1 MKELKVVKELFEEL
15 EKNRFFLDDVK
26 VVKAYGKKGALNVYI
41 DNVKTPVADKD
52 VYFIDRMDKVAFMS
66 KVKNEI
72 IENMSELA
80 KHCIFSKLTKQGET
94 RRLAE
99 ILGADKAALEICE
112 NHICPGGATYEKVF
126 FNAKRNGVELNEANM
141 SLLLLDGF
149 VEDILLLKDVA
160 AVAIDGVYIDH
171 SGVYM
176 SSTKTEP
183 DFYDLDG
190 KKLKDY
196 EMDNKNFYLEPF
208 IKDVS
213 GLDFD
218 NRYFAD
224 DKSIWRCYV
233 YYYETD
239 KRIYDLTFETENYNG
254 DIDAIATEIKNYLK
268 KKFDCKVE
276 VIDARGGKDAILEF
290 HLKF

>member
-1 MKELKVVKELFEEL
+1 MKELKIVKELFEEL
-15 EKNRFFLDDVK
+15 EKNRFFLNDVK

-41 DNVKTPVADKD
+41 DNVKTPIEDKD
-52 VYFIDRMDKVAFMS
+52 VYFIDRMDKVAFIS
-66 KVKNEI
+66 KVKNEV
-72 IENMSELA
+72 IENMSEPA
-80 KHCIFSKLTKQGET
+80 KHFIFSKITKQGET
-94 RRLAE
+94 RKLAE
-99 ILGADKAALEICE
+99 ILNADENALKSAE
-112 NHICPGGATYEKVF
+112 NHLNLTSAYEIVSS
-126 FNAKRNGVELNEANM
+126 AKKDGVELNEANI
-141 SLLLLDGF
+141 SFLLLNGTL
-149 VEDILLLKDVA
+149 EDMVSGKDVA
-160 AVAIDGVYIDH
+160 TAATDGVYIDYPYKKET
-171 SGVYM
+171 G
-176 SSTKTEP
+176 
-183 DFYDLDG
+183 FYDLDG

-218 NRYFAD
+218 NRYFAN
-224 DKSIWRCYV
+224 DKSVWRCYV

-239 KRIYDLTFETENYNG
+239 KRIYDLTFETENYNN
-254 DIDAIATEIKNYLK
+254 DINTIATEIKNYLE

>member
-1 MKELKVVKELFEEL
+1 MKELKIVKELLEEL

-52 VYFIDRMDKVAFMS
+52 VYFIDKMDKVAFMS

-80 KHCIFSKLTKQGET
+80 KHCIFSKLTGRGET

-99 ILGADKAALEICE
+99 ILGADEAALEICE

-149 VEDILLLKDVA
+149 VENILRLKDVA
-160 AVAIDGVYIDH
+160 AVAIDGVYIDR
-171 SGVYM
+171 SEVYI

-208 IKDVS
+208 IKDIS

-239 KRIYDLTFETENYNG
+239 KRIYDLTFETENYNN
-254 DIDAIATEIKNYLK
+254 DINTIATEIKNYLE
-268 KKFDCKVE
+268 KKFGCKVE

>member
-1 MKELKVVKELFEEL
+1 MEVIKGLFEEL
-15 EKNRFFLDDVK
+15 YKSGLFLDDVK

-41 DNVKTPVADKD
+41 DNVKTPIEDKD
-52 VYFIDRMDKVAFMS
+52 VYFIDKMDKVAFIS

-80 KHCIFSKLTKQGET
+80 KHCIFSKLTGRGET

-112 NHICPGGATYEKVF
+112 NHISPGGATYEKVF

-149 VEDILLLKDVA
+149 VEDILLLKDVV
-160 AVAIDGVYIDH
+160 AVAIDGVYIDR
-171 SGVYM
+171 SEVYI

-190 KKLKDY
+190 NKLQDY
-196 EMDNKNFYLEPF
+196 KMDKNFYLEPF
-208 IKDVS
+208 IKDVTI
-213 GLDFD
+213 LDYD
-218 NRYFAD
+218 NRYFAN
-224 DKSIWRCYV
+224 DKSVWRCYV
-233 YYYETD
+233 HYYETD
-239 KRIYDLTFETENYNG
+239 KRIYDLTFETENYNN
-254 DIDAIATEIKNYLK
+254 DINTIATEIKNYLE

-276 VIDARGGKDAILEF
+276 IIYARGGKDAILEF

>member
-1 MKELKVVKELFEEL
+1 MKELKVVKELFTEL

-52 VYFIDRMDKVAFMS
+52 VYFIDKMDKVAFMS

-80 KHCIFSKLTKQGET
+80 KHCIFSKLTGRGET

-99 ILGADKAALEICE
+99 ILGADEATLEICE
-112 NHICPGGATYEKVF
+112 NHISPGGATYEKVF
-126 FNAKRNGVELNEANM
+126 FNAKRNGVELNEANT

-149 VEDILLLKDVA
+149 NENILRVKDVA
-160 AVAIDGVYIDH
+160 AVAIDGIYIDRSEVYI
-171 SGVYM
+171 

-190 KKLKDY
+190 NKLQDY
-196 EMDNKNFYLEPF
+196 KMDKNFYLEPF

-213 GLDFD
+213 GFDYD
-218 NRYFAD
+218 NRYFAN
-224 DKSIWRCYV
+224 DKSVWYCNV

-239 KRIYDLTFETENYNG
+239 KKLYDIPFTTENYNG
-254 DIDAIATEIKNYLK
+254 DIDAIAAEIKNYLE

-276 VIDARGGKDAILEF
+276 IIYARGGKDAILEF

>member
-1 MKELKVVKELFEEL
+1 MKELKVVKELLEEL

-41 DNVKTPVADKD
+41 DNVKTPVTDKD
-52 VYFIDRMDKVAFMS
+52 VYFIDKMNKVAFIS
-66 KVKNEI
+66 KVKNEV
-72 IENMSELA
+72 IENLSELA
-80 KHCIFSKLTKQGET
+80 KHFIFAEKTGQGET

-112 NHICPGGATYEKVF
+112 NRMSNRGTYEKVF
-126 FNAKRNGVELNEANM
+126 FNAKRNGVELNEANI

-160 AVAIDGVYIDH
+160 AVAIDGVYI
-171 SGVYM
+171 SYI
-176 SSTKTEP
+176 KEEP

-196 EMDNKNFYLEPF
+196 KMDKNFYLEPF
-208 IKDVS
+208 IKDVTI
-213 GLDFD
+213 LDYD
-218 NRYFAD
+218 NRYFAN
-224 DKSIWRCYV
+224 DKSVWRCNV

-239 KRIYDLTFETENYNG
+239 KRLYDIPFKAENYNG
-254 DIDAIATEIKNYLK
+254 DIDAIAAEIKNYLE

-276 VIDARGGKDAILEF
+276 IIYARGGKDANLEF

>member
-1 MKELKVVKELFEEL
+1 MKELKIIKELFEEL

-41 DNVKTPVADKD
+41 DNEKTPVADKD
-52 VYFIDRMDKVAFMS
+52 VYFIDKMDKVAFIS
-66 KVKNEI
+66 KVKNEV
-72 IENMSELA
+72 IENLSELA

-160 AVAIDGVYIDH
+160 AVAIDGVYI
-171 SGVYM
+171 SYI
-176 SSTKTEP
+176 KEEP
-183 DFYDLDG
+183 EFYDLNGNKLQDY
-190 KKLKDY
+190 KKD
-196 EMDNKNFYLEPF
+196 KNYLLEPF
-208 IKDVS
+208 IKNVS
-213 GLDFD
+213 GFDYD
-218 NRYFAD
+218 NRYFAN
-224 DKSIWRCYV
+224 DKSVWRCYV

-239 KRIYDLTFETENYNG
+239 KKLYDIPFKTENYNG
-254 DIDAIATEIKNYLK
+254 DIDAIAAEIKNYLE

-276 VIDARGGKDAILEF
+276 IRYARGGKDAILEF

>member
-1 MKELKVVKELFEEL
+1 MKELKIVKELFEEL

-94 RRLAE
+94 RKLAE
-99 ILGADKAALEICE
+99 ILNADENALKSAE
-112 NHICPGGATYEKVF
+112 NHLNLTSAYEIVSS
-126 FNAKRNGVELNEANM
+126 AKKDGVELNEANI
-141 SLLLLDGF
+141 SFLLLNGTL
-149 VEDILLLKDVA
+149 EDMVSGKDVA
-160 AVAIDGVYIDH
+160 TAATDGVYIDYPYKKET
-171 SGVYM
+171 G
-176 SSTKTEP
+176 
-183 DFYDLDG
+183 FYDLDG
-190 KKLKDY
+190 NKLQDY
-196 EMDNKNFYLEPF
+196 KMDKNLYLEPF
-208 IKDVS
+208 IKDIT
-213 GLDFD
+213 GLDYY
-218 NRYFAD
+218 NEYFAN
-224 DKSIWRCYV
+224 DKSVWYCSV
-233 YYYETD
+233 YYAEAD
-239 KRIYDLTFETENYNG
+239 KKLYDITFTTENYNG
-254 DIDAIATEIKNYLK
+254 NIDAITTEIKNYLE

-276 VIDARGGKDAILEF
+276 IIDARGGKDAILEF

>member
-99 ILGADKAALEICE
+99 ILGADEAALKICE
-112 NHICPGGATYEKVF
+112 NHISPGGATYEKVF
-126 FNAKRNGVELNEANM
+126 FNAKRNGVELNEANT

-149 VEDILLLKDVA
+149 AENILNGKDVA
-160 AVAIDGVYIDH
+160 AVAIDGVYIDR
-171 SGVYM
+171 SRVYI
-176 SSTKTEP
+176 SSTETEP
-183 DFYDLDG
+183 EFYDLNG

-196 EMDNKNFYLEPF
+196 KMDKNFYLEPF

-213 GLDFD
+213 VFDYD
-218 NRYFAD
+218 NRYFAS
-224 DKSIWRCYV
+224 DKSVWYCDV

-239 KRIYDLTFETENYNG
+239 KKLYDIPFKTENYNG
-254 DIDAIATEIKNYLK
+254 DIDAIAAEIKKYLE

-276 VIDARGGKDAILEF
+276 IIDARGGKDAILEF

>member
-1 MKELKVVKELFEEL
+1 MKELKIVKELFEEL
-15 EKNRFFLDDVK
+15 EKNRFFLNDVK

-41 DNVKTPVADKD
+41 DNEKTPVADKD
-52 VYFIDRMDKVAFMS
+52 VYFIDRIDKVAFIS
-66 KVKNEI
+66 KVKNEV
-72 IENMSELA
+72 IEDMSELA

-99 ILGADKAALEICE
+99 ILGADEDALKICE

-126 FNAKRNGVELNEANM
+126 FNAKRNGVELNEANT

-149 VEDILLLKDVA
+149 AENILNGKDVA
-160 AVAIDGVYIDH
+160 AVAIDGVYIDR
-171 SGVYM
+171 SEVYI

-208 IKDVS
+208 IKDVTV
-213 GLDFD
+213 LDYD
-218 NRYFAD
+218 NRYFAN
-224 DKSIWRCYV
+224 DKSVWRCYV

-239 KRIYDLTFETENYNG
+239 KRIYDLTFETENYNN
-254 DIDAIATEIKNYLK
+254 DINTIATEIKNYLE

-276 VIDARGGKDAILEF
+276 IIDARGGKDAILEF

>member
-1 MKELKVVKELFEEL
+1 MKELKVVKELLEEL

-52 VYFIDRMDKVAFMS
+52 VYFIDKMDKVAFIS
-66 KVKNEI
+66 KVTNEV

-80 KHCIFSKLTKQGET
+80 KHCIFSKLTGRGET

-99 ILGADKAALEICE
+99 ILGADEAALKICE
-112 NHICPGGATYEKVF
+112 NHISPGGATYEKVF
-126 FNAKRNGVELNEANM
+126 FNAKRNGVELNEANT

-149 VEDILLLKDVA
+149 AENILNGKDVA
-160 AVAIDGVYIDH
+160 AVAIDGVYIDR
-171 SGVYM
+171 SRVYI
-176 SSTKTEP
+176 SSTETEP
-183 DFYDLDG
+183 EFYDLDG
-190 KKLKDY
+190 NKLQDY
-196 EMDNKNFYLEPF
+196 KMDKNFYLEPF

-213 GLDFD
+213 GFDYD
-218 NRYFAD
+218 NRYFAN
-224 DKSIWRCYV
+224 DKSVWYCDV

-239 KRIYDLTFETENYNG
+239 KKLYDIPFKTENYNN
-254 DIDAIATEIKNYLK
+254 DINTIATEIKNYLE

>member
-1 MKELKVVKELFEEL
+1 MKELKVVKELFTEL

-41 DNVKTPVADKD
+41 DNVKTPIEDKD
-52 VYFIDRMDKVAFMS
+52 VYFIDKMDKVAFIS

-80 KHCIFSKLTKQGET
+80 KHCIFSKLTGRGET

-112 NHICPGGATYEKVF
+112 NHISPGGATYEKVF

-149 VEDILLLKDVA
+149 VEDILLLKDVV
-160 AVAIDGVYIDH
+160 AVAIDGVYIDR
-171 SGVYM
+171 SEVYI

-190 KKLKDY
+190 NKLQDY
-196 EMDNKNFYLEPF
+196 KMDKNFYLEPF
-208 IKDVS
+208 IKDVTI
-213 GLDFD
+213 LDYD
-218 NRYFAD
+218 NRYFAN
-224 DKSIWRCYV
+224 DKSVWRCYV
-233 YYYETD
+233 HYYETD
-239 KRIYDLTFETENYNG
+239 KRIYDLTFETENYNN
-254 DIDAIATEIKNYLK
+254 DINTIATEIKNYLE

-276 VIDARGGKDAILEF
+276 IIYARGGKDAILEF